1 MTADRMRK
9 PGRFRAALAGMICGL
24 ILVGC
29 GGDDKDTIPPA
40 IRFSFPAEFTI
51 LSGVETI
58 RAIASDNVKIK
69 QVKFALDGETLEV
82 QVSAPYTLLLNTTA
96 YADCTTVS
104 SAVSLTAVAEDEA
117 GNKGVAERLFY
128 LDNEGLPPLAVKM
141 LPAGTV
147 TKHSATLAW
156 EQSVDFDF
164 SHYTL
169 YRDTSETV
177 TQASD
182 SVARIEDRTMTIFT
196 DNGDG
201 VTPFGL
207 DENSDYSYRVYVHD
221 KFGRST
227 PSDSVALVHTL
238 LPQSVSLTT
247 GSEPTK
253 YTALLSWTGGS
264 ADVLYYRLHRGPTE
278 MEADLDSID
287 RIEPTASVYLDTGL
301 TASSNYFYYLH
312 VIDSAA
318 YADTFSVGNVLP
330 IRTDSLDAP
339 ILVPSAQGISK
350 YSATLQWLRVPV
362 QEDSSWITL
371 FRSTTGSVDS
381 NSTQVTRQNVAGSGI
396 VFTDAGLRQGQ
407 DYRFALRH
415 HDSRNN
421 IQWSNVV
428 ELTTLSIADVWSG
441 GLGVSDQQKYS
452 LGLAWTPYT
461 YLPDDFAG
469 YALVRDGAG
478 EIFTASASGNTSA
491 TDTGLQRKTTYRY
504 TLTVTD
510 TSGAQASATAQAT
523 TGDILPAKI
532 TLVEPTVLWFFKV
545 AWLPSAEPPGEFSR
559 YALVRSN
566 SKTETFD
573 YNNGANDGDDS
584 PDCVTLGDC
593 ALVAV
598 LPTQLP
604 ASGDTITYEDNDP
617 NLITADLT
625 VLPVYRYAVLTYD
638 TQGGYNAS
646 NIVGDTLY
654 AEPSAVTVSFDSAT
668 VNTISLS
675 WTEANWG
682 VPAISAL
689 MFVQYEV
696 WRNTKVGEMPG
707 ETGSSYVRV
716 HTQAESIGIT
726 NFTDAGDEL
735 EGGQQFAYRVLVIDL
750 LGRSAISEEIVAGT
764 VPR

>member
-1 MTADRMRK
+1 
-9 PGRFRAALAGMICGL
+9 MIYGL

-82 QVSAPYTLLLNTTA
+82 LVSAPYTLLLNTTA

-104 SAVSLTAVAEDEA
+104 SAVSLTAVAEDET

-141 LPAGTV
+141 LPAGTI
-147 TKHSATLAW
+147 TKHTATLAW

-164 SHYTL
+164 SHYML

-182 SVARIEDRTMTIFT
+182 SVARIEDRSLTIFT

-207 DENSDYSYRVYVHD
+207 DENSGYNYRVYVHD

-227 PSDSVALVHTL
+227 PSDSVTRVHTL
-238 LPQSVSLTT
+238 LPQPVSLTIGT
-247 GSEPTK
+247 APTK
-253 YTALLSWTGGS
+253 YTALLSWTAGS
-264 ADVLYYRLHRGPTE
+264 IDVLYYRLHRGPTE

-287 RIEPTASVYLDTGL
+287 RIEPTASAYLDTGL
-301 TASSNYFYYLH
+301 TASSDYFYYLH

-318 YADTFSVGNVLP
+318 YADTFSVTNVLP
-330 IRTDSLDAP
+330 VRTDSLDAP
-339 ILVPSAQGISK
+339 ILVPSAQGVSK

-371 FRSTTGSVDS
+371 YRSTTGSVDS
-381 NSTQVTRQNVAGSGI
+381 NSTQVVRQNVAGSGI
-396 VFTDAGLRQGQ
+396 LYTDDGLSQGQ
-407 DYRFALRH
+407 NYQFAMRH

-421 IQWSNVV
+421 IQWSDVV
-428 ELTTLSIADVWSG
+428 ELTTLNITDVWSG

-452 LGLAWTPYT
+452 LGLSWTPYT

-469 YALVRDGAG
+469 YALTRDGGG
-478 EIFTASASGNTSA
+478 EIFTASASGLTSY

-510 TSGAQASATAQAT
+510 TSGAQDSATAEAT

-545 AWLPSAEPPGEFSR
+545 AWLPSAEPPVEFDH
-559 YALVRSN
+559 YAVVRSN
-566 SKTETFD
+566 NENEIFD
-573 YNNGANDGDDS
+573 DKDGDDIA
-584 PDCVTLGDC
+584 DCVTSGDC

-598 LPTQLP
+598 ISAQQP
-604 ASGDTITYEDNDP
+604 ALGDTITYEDNDP

-625 VLPVYRYAVLTYD
+625 ALPVYRYAVLTYD
-638 TQGGYNAS
+638 IAGGYNAS
-646 NIVGDTLY
+646 NIAGDTLY
-654 AEPSAVTVSFDSAT
+654 AEPTAVTLSPGAGAT
-668 VNTISLS
+668 ATTIPLTWTKADWNFPVLNTLLFSR
-675 WTEANWG
+675 
-682 VPAISAL
+682 
-689 MFVQYEV
+689 YEV
-696 WRNTKVGEMPG
+696 WRNDVTAGESPG
-707 ETGSSYVRV
+707 DAGTTYHQIGSV
-716 HTQAESIGIT
+716 EDIDIT

-735 EGGQQFAYRVLVIDL
+735 EGGRQLAYRIVLVDKV
-750 LGRSAISEEIVAGT
+750 GRSAISNEITPAT
-764 VPR
+764 LP